1 MSFVVTA
8 SSNVALPLLQPSSE
22 YQAVTFSKNGT
33 LAIFSYS
40 DDTQTPPAYDVT
52 ALRNW
57 YVCQTS
63 FGGYNYQTL
72 SWVLGKAGSVPQ
84 NPSCVGVDVIRKFV

>member
-1 MSFVVTA
+1 MSFFVNP
-8 SSNVALPLLQPSSE
+8 SSNVALPLFQPSSE
-22 YQAVTFSKNGT
+22 YQPVTFSKNGT

-40 DDTQTPPAYDVT
+40 DDTQTPPVQEVT
-52 ALRNW
+52 AVRNW

-72 SWVLGKAGSVPQ
+72 AWVLGKPGSVPQ
-84 NPSCVGVDVIRKFV
+84 NPSCISVDVTRKFV